1 MHVPD
6 RVAVINVFAWGGD
19 RCQGNFINGKCQ
31 GTGILVFANG
41 DKYEN
46 QFLDNKMHGQGV
58 LVKANVERE
67 EGNFANGEFI
77 GKD

>member
-67 EGNFANGEFI
+67 EGNFANWEFI